1 MSIKKA
7 LLYGFSIAAL
17 FIITTLVFG
26 HLWAFIILI
35 STAFIGIAVS
45 SNNDRKKNPSDSNKD
60 KQF

>member
-35 STAFIGIAVS
+35 STAFIGITVS
-45 SNNDRKKNPSDSNKD
+45 TIRDNKKTNIDNHNTD
-60 KQF
+60 

>member
-45 SNNDRKKNPSDSNKD
+45 TIRDSKKTYIDNHNTD
-60 KQF
+60 

>member
-1 MSIKKA
+1 MSIKKV

-35 STAFIGIAVS
+35 STATIGIAVS
-45 SNNDRKKNPSDSNKD
+45 TIRDSKKTNIDNHNTD
-60 KQF
+60 